1 MIKGGRYLNNHQ
13 PKKPKKVWKII
24 LIVLA
29 VIVLLL
35 ALLAVGLWIYMRS
48 MLGLVNQVQATD
60 PTFVTTEDTQPTVTG
75 TTEGTQG
82 ESEATEESTEP
93 EQTWPQVV
101 STQNVTTFM
110 LVGQDNREGE
120 TEEQHKLSDSMIMCT
135 INRETNTLTMTSI
148 LRDCYVPLPAY
159 AGHGAGRNRI
169 NVCYALGSQWTGSSK
184 GGMEMLA
191 LCVEQN
197 FGIPI
202 DHTIEVGFDS
212 FEQIIDLLGGV
223 DIELTEA
230 EAKYMTDEI
239 GYVGDME
246 PGYQTLDGLEALAY
260 ARIRKIDAD
269 GDFSRTNRQRTI
281 INSLLSKCVKMNLWD
296 LHKLAT
302 QILPLITTDMSTDE
316 MSNYIWEFLPMLKD
330 LTIVSQQ
337 IPLDKEVLSEVVPGT
352 WSYKGVTKDGIG
364 GVMEVN
370 TWAHKQFLQQQLG
383 YADVEE

>member
-1 MIKGGRYLNNHQ
+1 MSKGGRYLNNHQ

-60 PTFVTTEDTQPTVTG
+60 PTFVTTEDTQPAFTG

-370 TWAHKQFLQQQLG
+370 TWSHKKFLQQQLG

>member
-1 MIKGGRYLNNHQ
+1 MSKGGRYLNPNP
-13 PKKPKKVWKII
+13 PKKPKKAWKIV

-35 ALLAVGLWIYMRS
+35 ALLAGGLWIYMRS
-48 MLGLVNQVQATD
+48 MLNLVNQVKETDPTFVATETTQATD
-60 PTFVTTEDTQPTVTG
+60 PTASQAP
-75 TTEGTQG
+75 G
-82 ESEATEESTEP
+82 EETSEATSEATEESTEP

-135 INRETNTLTMTSI
+135 INRETKTLTMTSI

-202 DHTIEVGFDS
+202 DHTIEVGFNS
-212 FEQIIDLLGGV
+212 FEKIINLMGGV
-223 DIELTEA
+223 EIDLTEA
-230 EAKYMTDEI
+230 EAKYMTDKI

-246 PGYQTLDGLEALAY
+246 PGVQMLDGLEALAY

-281 INSLLSKCVKMNLWD
+281 INSLLKKCVKMNLWD

-337 IPLDKEVLSEVVPGT
+337 IPLDKEVLGA
-352 WSYKGVTKDGIG
+352 WSYKGVDKEGIG
-364 GVMEVN
+364 NVMEVN
-370 TWAHKQFLQQQLG
+370 TWSHKQFLQKQLG
-383 YADVEE
+383 YADAE

>member
-1 MIKGGRYLNNHQ
+1 MSKGGRYLNNHQ

-352 WSYKGVTKDGIG
+352 WSYNGVTKDGIG

>member
-1 MIKGGRYLNNHQ
+1 MSKGGRYLNPNP
-13 PKKPKKVWKII
+13 PKKPKKAWKIV

-35 ALLAVGLWIYMRS
+35 ALLAGGLWIYMRS
-48 MLGLVNQVQATD
+48 MLNLVNQVKETDPTFVATETTQATD
-60 PTFVTTEDTQPTVTG
+60 PTASQAP
-75 TTEGTQG
+75 G
-82 ESEATEESTEP
+82 EETSEATSEATDESTEP
-93 EQTWPQVV
+93 EQTWPEVI

-120 TEEQHKLSDSMIMCT
+120 AEEQHKLSDSMIMCT
-135 INRETNTLTMTSI
+135 INRETKTLTMTSI

-202 DHTIEVGFDS
+202 DHTIEVGFNS
-212 FEQIIDLLGGV
+212 FEKIINLMGGV
-223 DIELTEA
+223 EIDLTEA
-230 EAKYMTDEI
+230 EAKYMTDKI

-246 PGYQTLDGLEALAY
+246 PGVQMLDGLEALAY

-281 INSLLSKCVKMNLWD
+281 INSLLKKCVKMNLWD

-337 IPLDKEVLSEVVPGT
+337 IPLDKEVLGA
-352 WSYKGVTKDGIG
+352 WSYKGVEKEGIG
-364 GVMEVN
+364 NVMEVN
-370 TWAHKQFLQQQLG
+370 TWSHKQFLQKQLG
-383 YADVEE
+383 YADAE